1 MVCCNGTKLV
11 VVEQPNISGDLFCE
25 HSTLFF
31 YMIGTV
37 LSLDMS
43 YLRLEKRIMIDDVI
57 VRFSLLPAIISCFID
72 F

>member
-1 MVCCNGTKLV
+1 MVCCNRIKLV
-11 VVEQPNISGDLFCE
+11 VVEHHNISGDLFSE

-37 LSLDMS
+37 LSLDIS
-43 YLRLEKRIMIDDVI
+43 YLRLEKRIMVDDII
-57 VRFSLLPAIISCFID
+57 VRFSLLPAITSCFID